1 MADIAKTARVYPNVR
16 LGAGVRVG
24 DWAVVGLP
32 PRGVAEGELETTI
45 GDGAF
50 IRSHSVV
57 YAGSRIGAHFQTG
70 HRAVV
75 GPGMQIGDKCSVG
88 TSTVTSG
95 FAILRDGAKVH
106 SLCYVGDFAAV
117 HENAW
122 VGPCAMLESRID
134 RVTVVSAGVI
144 MALKVHLLA
153 GVRVGERA
161 LLGTRSFITKDV
173 APYKLVVGNP
183 PRAVRTIDQIVSPIP
198 GEVRPYQADPPEV
211 QEAVFA
217 RHAAR
222 EGCYIS
228 ANDWRLELWRHL
240 NAAAGRE
247 VAYSPAAAG
256 VGADLDLHAARAAAY
271 CE

>member
-1 MADIAKTARVYPNVR
+1 
-16 LGAGVRVG
+16 
-24 DWAVVGLP
+24 
-32 PRGVAEGELETTI
+32 LETTI
-45 GDGAF
+45 GDGAH

-57 YAGSRIGAHFQTG
+57 YAGSRFGAQFQTG

-75 GPGMQIGDKCSVG
+75 GPGMQVGERCSVG

-95 FAILRDGAKVH
+95 FALLRDGAKVH
-106 SLCYVGDFAAV
+106 SLCYLGEFAAV

-122 VGPCAMLESRID
+122 VGPCALVESRVD

-161 LLGTRSFITKDV
+161 LLGTRTFITKDV

-198 GEVRPYQADPPEV
+198 GEVKPYEADPPEV
-211 QEAVFA
+211 QAVVLA

-222 EGCYIS
+222 GGCYVS
-228 ANDWRLELWRHL
+228 ANDWRLDLWRHV
-240 NAAAGRE
+240 NAAAGRD
-247 VAYSPAAAG
+247 VAFTPAAAA
-256 VGADLDLHAARAAAY
+256 VGAEFDLHAARAAVL
-271 CE
+271 CEP